1 MKSQAF
7 ALLCLALGAP
17 ACRSTYQPGGPIG
30 TRNMWAAKEIHQ
42 ASLHQ
47 AILAQS
53 TFYPYHFVAGAS
65 TLNELG
71 WRDLQVLAEHFVA
84 HGGTLSVR
92 RGGAPDELYN
102 ERVKGVQDAL
112 AAAGVEA
119 GRVTIVDAPPGGP
132 GTTSERMLEVLE
144 SMRKELQTEDA
155 SSSSQS
161 SSSSSSSGTATTSSP
176 TSGGM

>member
-1 MKSQAF
+1 MKPQAF

-17 ACRSTYQPGGPIG
+17 ACRSSYEPGGPIG

-53 TFYPYHFVAGAS
+53 TFYPFHFVTNTSA
-65 TLNELG
+65 LNELG

-84 HGGTLSVR
+84 HGGSLSVR
-92 RGGAPDELYN
+92 RGNAPEELYN
-102 ERVKGVQDAL
+102 ERVKAVQDAL

-119 GRVTIVDAPPGGP
+119 GRVKISDSLPGGP
-132 GTTSERMLEVLE
+132 GTTSERMLEVME
-144 SMRKELQTEDA
+144 NIRKELQTQDA
-155 SSSSQS
+155 STSSQS
-161 SSSSSSSGTATTSSP
+161 SSGSSGTASSSGS
-176 TSGGM
+176 TAGGM

>member
-1 MKSQAF
+1 MKPQAI

-17 ACRSTYQPGGPIG
+17 ACRSTYEPGGPIG

-53 TFYPYHFVAGAS
+53 TFYPYHFVTNAS

-84 HGGTLSVR
+84 HGGSLSVR
-92 RGGAPDELYN
+92 RANAPEELYN
-102 ERVKGVQDAL
+102 ERVKAGQDAL

-119 GRVTIVDAPPGGP
+119 GRVKISDSLPGGP
-132 GTTSERMLEVLE
+132 GTTSERMLEVME
-144 SMRKELQTEDA
+144 NIHKELEIQDA
-155 SSSSQS
+155 STSSQS
-161 SSSSSSSGTATTSSP
+161 SSSGAGTASSSSTA
-176 TSGGM
+176 GGM